1 MRSNLPNMI
10 LGIGRRSIEHA
21 CSVLGRGERF
31 TYDESSGA
39 IKKCFDSMGGG
50 VHPTACDYRELLF
63 RATEGMSK
71 SISGVILYNETI
83 RQNAKNGTPLVT

>member
-1 MRSNLPNMI
+1 
-10 LGIGRRSIEHA
+10 
-21 CSVLGRGERF
+21 
-31 TYDESSGA
+31 
-39 IKKCFDSMGGG
+39 MGGG

>member
-1 MRSNLPNMI
+1 MLRL
-10 LGIGRRSIEHA
+10 
-21 CSVLGRGERF
+21 
-31 TYDESSGA
+31 
-39 IKKCFDSMGGG
+39 
-50 VHPTACDYRELLF
+50 HPTAGDYRELLF